1 MEAGTADM
9 RRQRAAAVPS
19 GISLRRELFRS
30 SSGKAPDRRKFH
42 EIRCCPLFYISAVS
56 TVKFSPG
63 FHTRYSLRS
72 ASIGFRFA
80 ALIEGRSPKIIPMI
94 MENATEKTIAG
105 TLIATGVLDI

>member
-1 MEAGTADM
+1 MEARTADI
-9 RRQRAAAVPS
+9 ADS
-19 GISLRRELFRS
+19 GQLRFRPEISLRWELFRS

-42 EIRCCPLFYISAVS
+42 EIRCCPLFCISAVS
-56 TVKFSPG
+56 TVKFSPD
-63 FHTRYSLRS
+63 FHTLYSLRS

-80 ALIEGRSPKIIPMI
+80 ALIEGRSPKIIPII